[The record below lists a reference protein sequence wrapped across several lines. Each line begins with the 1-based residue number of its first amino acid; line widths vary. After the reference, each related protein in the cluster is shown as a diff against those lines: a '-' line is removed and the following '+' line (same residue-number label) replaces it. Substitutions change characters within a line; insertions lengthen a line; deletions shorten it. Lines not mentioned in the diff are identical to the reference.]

1 MADEENTEPKKRGP
15 LLRILAFA
23 LGGLLLI
30 AAGLGGG
37 YLLFGS
43 GQSDPSEEIESI
55 IEKKMEQAEAE
66 KAAEEDLAADE
77 ASKVAKEAPEV
88 EAFVTTY
95 FEFPG
100 TFTTNLMNSRK
111 FVQVGIGISTQ
122 YDESVMVNVESHQ
135 LALRSEILNSMSEFS
150 EQDVQG
156 KAGRVLLAL
165 ALRDSINGKLM
176 LLEGFG
182 GIEEV
187 HFTSF
192 VLQ

>member
-66 KAAEEDLAADE
+66 RAAEEDLASDE
-77 ASKVAKEAPEV
+77 ASKVSKEAPEV

-111 FVQVGIGISTQ
+111 FVQVGIGVSTQ

>member
-23 LGGLLLI
+23 LGGLLLV

-66 KAAEEDLAADE
+66 RAAEEDLASDE
-77 ASKVAKEAPEV
+77 ASKVSKEAPEV

-100 TFTTNLMNSRK
+100 TFTTNLMNSRR
-111 FVQVGIGISTQ
+111 FVQVGIGVSTQ
-122 YDESVMVNVESHQ
+122 YDESVMVNVEAHQ

-156 KAGRVLLAL
+156 KAGRVLLAA

>member
-1 MADEENTEPKKRGP
+1 MADEENTEPKKKSGI
-15 LLRILAFA
+15 LRILMFVFA
-23 LGGLLLI
+23 GLLLI
-30 AAGLGGG
+30 GAGLGVG
-37 YLLFGS
+37 YFMFGS
-43 GQSDPSEEIESI
+43 SQPDPSEEIETI
-55 IEKKMEQAEAE
+55 IEKKMEEAEAE
-66 KAAEEDLAADE
+66 REAAEQIALDE
-77 ASKVAKEAPEV
+77 ETKVSKETPLV

-111 FVQVGIGISTQ
+111 FVQVGIGVSTQ
-122 YDESVMVNVESHQ
+122 YDESVMVNVEAHQ

-150 EQDVQG
+150 ETDVQG
-156 KAGRVLLAL
+156 KAGRQMMAA
-165 ALRDSINGKLM
+165 ALRDGINEKLV

>member
-66 KAAEEDLAADE
+66 RAAEEDLEADE
-77 ASKVAKEAPEV
+77 ASKVSKEAPEV

-111 FVQVGIGISTQ
+111 FVQVGVGVSTQ

-156 KAGRVLLAL
+156 KAGRVLLAV

>member
-1 MADEENTEPKKRGP
+1 MADEENNEPKKRGP

-23 LGGLLLI
+23 LGGLLLVG
-30 AAGLGGG
+30 AGLGGG

-43 GQSDPSEEIESI
+43 SQPDPSDEIESI
-55 IEKKMEQAEAE
+55 IEKKMEEAEAE
-66 KAAEEDLAADE
+66 RSAEEELAADE
-77 ASKVAKEAPEV
+77 ASNVAKEAPEV

-111 FVQVGIGISTQ
+111 FVQVGIGVSTQ

-156 KAGRVLLAL
+156 KAGRVLMAD
-165 ALRDSINGKLM
+165 ALRDSINEKLV

>member
-1 MADEENTEPKKRGP
+1 MADEENNEPKKRGP
-15 LLRILAFA
+15 MLRILAFA

-43 GQSDPSEEIESI
+43 SQPDPSEEIESI
-55 IEKKMEQAEAE
+55 IEKKMDEAEAE
-66 KAAEEDLAADE
+66 RVAEEEIAAGE

-88 EAFVTTY
+88 EAFITTY

-111 FVQVGIGISTQ
+111 FAQVGIGVSTQ

-135 LALRSEILNSMSEFS
+135 LALRSEILNAMSEFS

-156 KAGRVLLAL
+156 KAGRVLMAD
-165 ALRDSINGKLM
+165 ALRDSINAKLM

>member
-1 MADEENTEPKKRGP
+1 MADEENTEPKKKSGIM
-15 LLRILAFA
+15 RILIFVLA
-23 LGGLLLI
+23 GLLLI
-30 AAGLGGG
+30 GAGLGAG
-37 YLLFGS
+37 YFMFGS
-43 GQSDPSEEIESI
+43 SQPDPSEEIETI
-55 IEKKMEQAEAE
+55 IEKKMEEAEAE
-66 KAAEEDLAADE
+66 REAAEQVASDE
-77 ASKVAKEAPEV
+77 ETKVAKEAPLV

-111 FVQVGIGISTQ
+111 FVQVGIGVSTQ
-122 YDESVMVNVESHQ
+122 YDESVMVNVEAHQ

-150 EQDVQG
+150 ETDVQG
-156 KAGRVLLAL
+156 KAGRKMMAA
-165 ALRDSINGKLM
+165 ALRDSINEKLV

>member
-1 MADEENTEPKKRGP
+1 MADEENNEPKKRGP

-23 LGGLLLI
+23 LGGLLLVG
-30 AAGLGGG
+30 AGLGGG

-43 GQSDPSEEIESI
+43 SQPDPSDEIETI
-55 IEKKMEQAEAE
+55 IEKKMEEAEAE
-66 KAAEEDLAADE
+66 RSAEEELAADE

-111 FVQVGIGISTQ
+111 FVQVGIGVSTQ

-156 KAGRVLLAL
+156 KAGRVLMAD
-165 ALRDSINGKLM
+165 ALRDSINEKLV

>member
-1 MADEENTEPKKRGP
+1 MADEENNEPKKRGP

-23 LGGLLLI
+23 LGGLLLVG
-30 AAGLGGG
+30 AGLGGG

-43 GQSDPSEEIESI
+43 SQPDPSDEIESI
-55 IEKKMEQAEAE
+55 IEKKMEEAEAE
-66 KAAEEDLAADE
+66 RSAEEELAADE

-111 FVQVGIGISTQ
+111 FVQVGIGVSTQ

-156 KAGRVLLAL
+156 KTGRVLMAA
-165 ALRDSINGKLM
+165 ALRDSINEKLV